1 MDFDFE
7 EQEGADTASP
17 FRQQS
22 ISRPLS
28 PRLSKCMEAEA
39 IQTDS
44 FRGGVL
50 QFTVLPSGKVGQVKL
65 QKSGKVSRGLIK
77 CVRRVFAGRQFSPFS
92 GSARSVRI
100 PVQVS
105 N

>member
-65 QKSGKVSRGLIK
+65 QKSGKVSAWVDKMRTESICRASVLSLQWIRTFSADT
-77 CVRRVFAGRQFSPFS
+77 CAGE
-92 GSARSVRI
+92 
-100 PVQVS
+100 
-105 N
+105 